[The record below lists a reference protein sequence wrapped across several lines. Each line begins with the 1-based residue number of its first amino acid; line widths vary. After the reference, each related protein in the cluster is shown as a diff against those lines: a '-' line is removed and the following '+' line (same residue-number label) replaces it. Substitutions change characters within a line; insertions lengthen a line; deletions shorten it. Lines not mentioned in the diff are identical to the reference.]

1 MHAEKS
7 AQIYV
12 FKCVGSRL
20 PLMLIIIFAMHML
33 LLTFTF
39 VSHKISTYTYDV
51 YIRKIYALTMMVESI
66 SRHGSNLVPRAEL
79 HLQQLIHEQKD
90 TCTNKWGGAARGA

>member
-20 PLMLIIIFAMHML
+20 PLVL
-33 LLTFTF
+33 LLTFTCL

-79 HLQQLIHEQKD
+79 HLQQIN
-90 TCTNKWGGAARGA
+90 TCTNKWGGAERGA